1 MKVGGLGEFEPIRK
15 SMQKDEPAN
24 ASQPGRREGESVSR
38 QDAVQ
43 ISEKAKLLGK
53 LQQVPDVRRSKI
65 EKTLSELNNGS
76 LMTPEAVK
84 ESVARMLENL
94 L

>member
-15 SMQKDEPAN
+15 STQKDEPAN
-24 ASQPGRREGESVSR
+24 APQSGRREGESVSR

>member
-1 MKVGGLGEFEPIRK
+1 MKVGGLGELEPIRK
-15 SMQKDEPAN
+15 AIQKDEPGN
-24 ASQPGRREGESVSR
+24 APPPEGAEGESVSR

-53 LQQVPDVRRSKI
+53 LQHLPDVRRAEI
-65 EKTLSELNNGS
+65 EKTLAKLRDGT

-84 ESVARMLENL
+84 ESVARLLENL
-94 L
+94 M